1 MALREIITEE
11 DEILRKKSRTVER
24 FDAKL
29 HQLLDDMAQTM
40 YKHEGV
46 GLAAVQVGVLKR
58 AIVIDVGEGLIELIN
73 PEIIK
78 ATGSQEDSEGCLSFP
93 GEYGIVER
101 PDRVEVRA
109 LDRNGKEFTKIGTGL
124 LARAFCHEIDHLDG
138 VLFIDRVKKMDTPAE
153 KPHRKKIGVRLK
165 RTTD

>member
-1 MALREIITEE
+1 MALREVITEK
-11 DEILRKKSRTVER
+11 DDTLRKKSRTVEN
-24 FDAKL
+24 FDGKL
-29 HQLLDDMAQTM
+29 HQLLDDMVETM
-40 YKHEGV
+40 YKYEGV

-58 AIVIDVGEGLIELIN
+58 VIVIDVGEGIIELIN

-78 ATGSQEDSEGCLSFP
+78 ATGSQEDSEGCLSCP

-109 LDRNGKEFTKIGTGL
+109 FDRNGNEYTKTGTGL

-138 VLFIDRVKKMDTPAE
+138 IIFKDKVKRMDTPAE
-153 KPHRKKIGVRLK
+153 KPIRKKISVRRK
-165 RTTD
+165 QNG